1 MDSKMAKLGQLFF
14 RVAIACSFLSAVAD
28 RLGFWGAPGSP
39 SVSWGNWQNFVA
51 YSNQLNAFASA
62 QLGELL
68 AFAAT
73 FLEILFALLLLIGYK
88 LKLTALASA
97 ALLLAFALSMT
108 FSIGIKAPFDY
119 SVWTSATACLLLY
132 SIPSYP
138 YSIDAY
144 LNRQQKNSPT
154 GI

>member
-1 MDSKMAKLGQLFF
+1 MIKLSQLFF
-14 RVAIACSFLSAVAD
+14 RVALACSFLSAVAD

-51 YSNQLNAFASA
+51 YANQLNAFASA
-62 QLGELL
+62 QLGEAL
-68 AFAAT
+68 AFTAT
-73 FLEILFALLLLIGYK
+73 FLEVLFALLLLVGYQ

-132 SIPSYP
+132 CIPSYP
-138 YSIDAY
+138 YSIDAS
-144 LNRQQKNSPT
+144 LNKQQKKAQ
-154 GI
+154 

>member
-1 MDSKMAKLGQLFF
+1 MQIKTVKLAQLFF
-14 RVAIACSFLSAVAD
+14 RLAIAFSFLSAVAD

-39 SVSWGNWQNFVA
+39 SVSWGNWQNFVSYA
-51 YSNQLNAFASA
+51 NKLNAFASP
-62 QLGELL
+62 QIGELL

-73 FLEILFALLLLIGYK
+73 FLEVLFALLLIIGYK

-132 SIPSYP
+132 TISSYP
-138 YSIDAY
+138 YSLDAY
-144 LNRQQKNSPT
+144 LAK
-154 GI
+154 GK